1 MHATIFFKTCIMKK
15 VFTIFLALAFCY
27 GLKAQTV
34 NFTATDVHG
43 NEVQSIIKTLGAQS
57 IDQQKCVYVPS
68 EDPQV
73 IVNIEEVTE
82 TSALIT
88 IIPNEY
94 CAVFYY
100 NLLSEAE
107 MQAWI
112 SYTGLEVGEILREY
126 GIPGEETTSHFFDG
140 LEPDVEYFVWVV
152 PADAQGKLYEVQQV
166 PLVVVPPPP
175 DIMPDFTGI
184 DIDGNEIHLYD
195 ILDGGQTVLLNLFLR
210 DESSE
215 QIMPYVTESYQLFG
229 CNQNDVFYIEI
240 CPQDEDEECRAWANM
255 FGVTYPTI
263 SRTGGGNSIAQ
274 SIPVIFYPT
283 VIIINP
289 DHSIAHRDLYPIENT
304 QTIVNALENI
314 GCEQHECLEGIEEI
328 EQVLSLYPNPAS
340 DFITLKGKNLDTVSV
355 FNVLG
360 RKVDE
365 FEANDNELL
374 FSTAKYSNGIYFI
387 KAGETV
393 MKFVVKH

>member
-1 MHATIFFKTCIMKK
+1 MKK
-15 VFTIFLALAFCY
+15 IFTVFLALALCF
-27 GLKAQTV
+27 GLKAQTGLTQAV
-34 NFTATDVHG
+34 NFTVADVHG
-43 NEVQSIIKTLGAQS
+43 NEVQPIINTMEAQG
-57 IDQQKCVYVPS
+57 IGQHNCDYLPS

-73 IVNIEEVTE
+73 TVIIDEVTE

-88 IIPNEY
+88 IMPNEY

-112 SYTGLEVGEILREY
+112 NYTGLEVGEILREY
-126 GIPGEETTSHFFDG
+126 GLQSVDTTNHFFEG
-140 LEPDVEYFVWVV
+140 LEPEVEYFVWVV

-175 DIMPDFTGI
+175 DIMPDFTGT

-195 ILDGGQTVLLNLFLR
+195 ILDGGQTVLINLFLR
-210 DESSE
+210 DAGSG
-215 QIMPYVTESYQLFG
+215 QIMPYITESYHLFG

-240 CPQDEDEECRAWANM
+240 CPQDHDEECRAWATM
-255 FGVTYPTI
+255 YGVTYPTI
-263 SRTGGGNSIAQ
+263 SRTGGGNDIAQ
-274 SIPVIFYPT
+274 SIPVVYYPT

-289 DHSIAHRDLYPIENT
+289 NHTIANRDLYPIVNT
-304 QTIVNALENI
+304 QTIVNALEELS
-314 GCEQHECLEGIEEI
+314 CQQHECTEGIEEI
-328 EQVLSLYPNPAS
+328 DHVLNLYPNPAD
-340 DFITLKGKNLDTVSV
+340 DFITIKGKNLDTVSI
-355 FNVLG
+355 FNALG
-360 RKVDE
+360 QKVDE
-365 FEANDNELL
+365 FKADGNELS

>member
-1 MHATIFFKTCIMKK
+1 MKK
-15 VFTIFLALAFCY
+15 IFTVFLALALCF
-27 GLKAQTV
+27 GLKAQTGLTQAV
-34 NFTATDVHG
+34 NLTAADAHG
-43 NEVQSIIKTLGAQS
+43 NEVQSIINTLEAQG
-57 IDQQKCVYVPS
+57 IGQHNCDYVPS

-73 IVNIEEVTE
+73 TVIIDEVTE

-88 IIPNEY
+88 IMPNEY

-112 SYTGLEVGEILREY
+112 NYTGLEVGEILREY
-126 GIPGEETTSHFFDG
+126 GMQSVDTTNHFFEG
-140 LEPDVEYFVWVV
+140 LEPEVEYFVWVV
-152 PADAQGKLYEVQQV
+152 PADAQGRLYEVQQV

-175 DIMPDFTGI
+175 DIMPDFTGT

-195 ILDGGQTVLLNLFLR
+195 ILDGGQTVLINLFLR
-210 DESSE
+210 DAGSG
-215 QIMPYVTESYQLFG
+215 QIMPYITESYHLFG

-240 CPQDEDEECRAWANM
+240 CPQDEDEECRAWATM
-255 FGVTYPTI
+255 YGVTYPTI
-263 SRTGGGNSIAQ
+263 SRTGGGNDIAQ
-274 SIPVIFYPT
+274 SIPVVYYPT

-289 DHSIAHRDLYPIENT
+289 DHTIANRDLYPIVNT
-304 QTIVNALENI
+304 QTIVDALEDLA
-314 GCEQHECLEGIEEI
+314 CEQHECTEGIEETNH
-328 EQVLSLYPNPAS
+328 VLTLYPNPAN
-340 DFITLKGKNLDTVSV
+340 DFITIKGVKLDTVSI
-355 FNVLG
+355 FNALG
-360 RKVDE
+360 QKVDE
-365 FEANDNELL
+365 FEANGNELY